1 MRRVLLIM
9 AAILLGVAGMH
20 AQDYKYEPLPREG
33 VKWVYYYNKYQKTDS
48 DLIIYKP
55 YYLYEVFFKGDTV
68 MNGGRSYKKL
78 YMSFIDAPELKKCGD
93 WPLAWV
99 RESDKRVYAV
109 LNKKHPYS
117 TYEYDADML
126 EHGPHIYADD
136 YDSTG
141 EMVLYDFSDMR
152 SLYLKDKR
160 APIHVIRCDS
170 DSDVVID
177 GYKRITFIGE
187 YNSGL
192 MLSAGYGALSSG
204 GNFFFPCRQMY
215 INKGENFTIGLLYIK
230 NEQGQMVYKTWRY
243 DKYCSSVSS
252 VLPDDGGC
260 IEVRAGEVVAKAG
273 GTAATLRLVAMNG
286 TVVAQKRVEACGSVS
301 LSTEGLIS
309 GVYVAVLTSA
319 QGSQN
324 RKVAVR

>member
-78 YMSFIDAPELKKCGD
+78 YMKFFGAPEMGNTD
-93 WPLAWV
+93 WPWAWV

-109 LNKKHPYS
+109 INKKHPY
-117 TYEYDADML
+117 TEKDAMMRRG
-126 EHGPHIYADD
+126 GPKFKSDD

-141 EMVLYDFSDMR
+141 EMLIYDFNDIPAFYSNHMQRNDTD
-152 SLYLKDKR
+152 L
-160 APIHVIRCDS
+160 
-170 DSDVVID
+170 VID
-177 GYKRITFIGE
+177 GYRRVTYFPVPDPDPMVKSKAAVIVAE
-187 YNSGL
+187 
-192 MLSAGYGALSSG
+192 GYGAISST
-204 GNFFFPCRQMY
+204 GNFFCPVIEQFMPAPDSH
-215 INKGENFTIGLLYIK
+215 TIGVSHILNDRGEIIYKAERLY
-230 NEQGQMVYKTWRY
+230 N
-243 DKYCSSVSS
+243 KYITA
-252 VLPDDGGC
+252 LTAINPDGGGG
-260 IEVRAGEVVAKAG
+260 IEVRVGEVVAKAG

-286 TVVAQKRVEACGSVS
+286 AVVAQKRVEACGSAS
-301 LSTEGLIS
+301 LSTAGLAP
-309 GVYVAVLTSA
+309 GVYAAVLTSPY
-319 QGSQN
+319 GSQS